1 MYNCS
6 MYKNDWLKGSLRT
19 ILLKLLSEQPRMY
32 GYEITRLVEQ
42 RSDKSIQIT
51 EGALY
56 PALHKLES
64 QGFLQ
69 SEKVNVGRRVRKY
82 YSLTAKGQAEAQENI
97 EEYFSFVRTMLLLL
111 SNKSPASV

>member
-19 ILLKLLSEQPRMY
+19 IILKLLSEQPRMY
-32 GYEITRLVEQ
+32 GYEITRMVED
-42 RSDKSIQIT
+42 RSGNNIQIT

-64 QGFLQ
+64 QGYLI
-69 SEKVNVGRRVRKY
+69 SEKVMIGKRTRKY
-82 YSLTAKGQAEAQENI
+82 YSLTPKGQTEARENI
-97 EEYFSFVRTMLLLL
+97 EEYFSFVRTMLVLL
-111 SNKSPASV
+111 SNKTPTTL